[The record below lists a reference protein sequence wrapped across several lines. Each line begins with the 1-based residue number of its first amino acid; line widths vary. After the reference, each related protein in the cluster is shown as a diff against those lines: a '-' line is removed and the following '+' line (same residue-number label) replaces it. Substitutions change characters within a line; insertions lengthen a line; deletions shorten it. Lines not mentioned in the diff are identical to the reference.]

1 MKRSSTITVLILV
14 LMLVFS
20 IEVSASL
27 QEKFEIIN
35 NVPKL
40 LKIEEFSFSIDSYD
54 DEITYS
60 INLKNNT
67 DQTIEAYGIA
77 FVVFD
82 YFNERCTGLT
92 GVSHTKIKSGGSDSG
107 RWSNSDYS
115 AWQGLTGFAFI
126 SKMRLEDGTVVR
138 ADTKEIASKMS
149 EILGDT
155 VNSEELIKEKQ
166 N

>member
-1 MKRSSTITVLILV
+1 MKRSSNITVLILV

-20 IEVSASL
+20 VEVSASL
-27 QEKFEIIN
+27 QEKSEIIN

-60 INLKNNT
+60 ITLKNNT
-67 DQTIEAYGIA
+67 DQAIEAYEVA

-92 GVSHTKIKSGGSDSG
+92 GVSHTKIKTGGSDSG
-107 RWSNSDYS
+107 SWSNSDYS
-115 AWQGLTGFAFI
+115 AWQGLTGFAYI

-138 ADTKEIASKMS
+138 ADTKEVASKMS